1 MKGFVGADE
10 ERKHMCPP
18 EAGKKIQSLVARQP
32 RRKVGCPGR
41 EKFIHKTKG
50 GEVIEKMG
58 KSAFI
63 AAAAVLV
70 LASNVASGQS
80 AASASAAKSTQSD
93 SAASSKLPAV
103 AYFSKAEVDA
113 NFEHPKAMD
122 DSIYVPDYGSH
133 NFKVKTSKRT
143 KTIAAEVHTQWTDV
157 IYVVKGSATLVT
169 GGQLKDDITPRTFP
183 DGTPFNESKMARSIV
198 GGQSRRVS
206 LGDVIVIPN
215 NVPHWFKDIDGPFW
229 FFNVKTR

>member
-1 MKGFVGADE
+1 MI
-10 ERKHMCPP
+10 ER
-18 EAGKKIQSLVARQP
+18 I
-32 RRKVGCPGR
+32 
-41 EKFIHKTKG
+41 
-50 GEVIEKMG
+50 G

-63 AAAAVLV
+63 AAVAVLI
-70 LASNVASGQS
+70 LASNVALGQS
-80 AASASAAKSTQSD
+80 GVSAAKSSQAD
-93 SAASSKLPAV
+93 SAARSKLPAV

-122 DSIYVPDYGSH
+122 DTIYAPDYGSH
-133 NFKVKTSKRT
+133 SFKVKTSKRT

>member
-1 MKGFVGADE
+1 MPRARKIHPQDQGA
-10 ERKHMCPP
+10 
-18 EAGKKIQSLVARQP
+18 
-32 RRKVGCPGR
+32 KVIAKR
-41 EKFIHKTKG
+41 
-50 GEVIEKMG
+50 G

-63 AAAAVLV
+63 ATVAVLI

-80 AASASAAKSTQSD
+80 GASASAAKSSQPD
-93 SAASSKLPAV
+93 STAGSKLPVV

-122 DSIYVPDYGSH
+122 DTIYAPDYGSH

-198 GGQSRRVS
+198 GGHSRRVS
-206 LGDVIVIPN
+206 LGDVIVVPN

>member
-1 MKGFVGADE
+1 
-10 ERKHMCPP
+10 
-18 EAGKKIQSLVARQP
+18 
-32 RRKVGCPGR
+32 
-41 EKFIHKTKG
+41 
-50 GEVIEKMG
+50 
-58 KSAFI
+58 
-63 AAAAVLV
+63 VLI

-80 AASASAAKSTQSD
+80 GASAAKSSQGD
-93 SAASSKLPAV
+93 SVAGSKLPAV

-122 DSIYVPDYGSH
+122 DTIYAPDYGSH
-133 NFKVKTSKRT
+133 SFKVKTSKRT

>member
-1 MKGFVGADE
+1 LPDLGEPGYQP
-10 ERKHMCPP
+10 RLRLPP
-18 EAGKKIQSLVARQP
+18 GRKIQSFVARDS
-32 RRKVGCPGR
+32 RTNVGCPGAT
-41 EKFIHKTKG
+41 KIHPQDQGAK
-50 GEVIEKMG
+50 VIERIG
-58 KSAFI
+58 KSALI
-63 AAAAVLV
+63 GAVAVLI
-70 LASNVASGQS
+70 LASNVAPDQSG
-80 AASASAAKSTQSD
+80 ASATKGSQSD
-93 SAASSKLPAV
+93 SAAGSKLPAV

-122 DSIYVPDYGSH
+122 DTIYAPDYGSH

>member
-1 MKGFVGADE
+1 
-10 ERKHMCPP
+10 
-18 EAGKKIQSLVARQP
+18 
-32 RRKVGCPGR
+32 
-41 EKFIHKTKG
+41 
-50 GEVIEKMG
+50 
-58 KSAFI
+58 
-63 AAAAVLV
+63 
-70 LASNVASGQS
+70 
-80 AASASAAKSTQSD
+80 
-93 SAASSKLPAV
+93 
-103 AYFSKAEVDA
+103 
-113 NFEHPKAMD
+113 MD
-122 DSIYVPDYGSH
+122 DTIYAPDYGSH

-198 GGQSRRVS
+198 GGHPRRVS
-206 LGDVIVIPN
+206 QGDVIVIPN

>member
-1 MKGFVGADE
+1 MPPARKIHSQGQGA
-10 ERKHMCPP
+10 K
-18 EAGKKIQSLVARQP
+18 
-32 RRKVGCPGR
+32 
-41 EKFIHKTKG
+41 
-50 GEVIEKMG
+50 VIERRG
-58 KSAFI
+58 KSAFL
-63 AAAAVLV
+63 AAVAVLI
-70 LASNVASGQS
+70 LASSVASGKS
-80 AASASAAKSTQSD
+80 GTSASAAKSMQSD

-122 DSIYVPDYGSH
+122 DTIYAPDYGSH

-183 DGTPFNESKMARSIV
+183 DGTPFTESKMARSIV
-198 GGQSRRVS
+198 GGHPRRVS
-206 LGDVIVIPN
+206 VGDVIIVPN
-215 NVPHWFKDIDGPFW
+215 NVPHWFKEIDGPFW